1 MNIKDI
7 FNFIEITDS
16 ISTSGQPTPFEFQ
29 TIADAG
35 FQHVIN
41 LAMHDSDNAL
51 PEEGS
56 FVAEAGM
63 NYFHIPVPFD
73 APTKEH
79 LQIFLK
85 QMSILEGD
93 KIWVHCALNY
103 RISAFMQHYQRSVLH
118 RSEEQIIPII
128 SSWEPSEAWL
138 DFMQL
143 HPSRL
148 FI

>member
-1 MNIKDI
+1 MSIKDI
-7 FNFIEITDS
+7 FNFIEISDA
-16 ISTSGQPTPFEFQ
+16 ISTSGQPTPFEFEV
-29 TIADAG
+29 IANAG

-73 APTKEH
+73 APTIDH
-79 LQIFLK
+79 LQLFLK

-93 KIWVHCALNY
+93 KVWVHCALNH
-103 RISAFMQHYQRSVLH
+103 RISAFMQHYQRSVMH
-118 RSEEQIIPII
+118 RTEDEIIPMVAT
-128 SSWEPSEAWL
+128 WKPSEVWQEFIKL
-138 DFMQL
+138 DL
-143 HPSRL
+143 KDD
-148 FI
+148 